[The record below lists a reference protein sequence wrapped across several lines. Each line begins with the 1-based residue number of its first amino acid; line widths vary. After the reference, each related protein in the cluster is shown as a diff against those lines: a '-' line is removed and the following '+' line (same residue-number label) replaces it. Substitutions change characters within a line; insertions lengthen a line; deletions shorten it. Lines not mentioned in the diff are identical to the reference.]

1 MVRTSKKVVDRLL
14 SFSVVESKPLMRFF
28 TWLNIRVYRLSGGR
42 LMNTVDGCPICLA
55 TITGRKSGQRKT
67 LALMYVPHGDD
78 VLLVA
83 SLGGSPKNPLWYLNL
98 LANPQ
103 VDIEIRGRRRQLL
116 AREASPEEHAR
127 LWPVA
132 VAHYPS
138 YAEYQ
143 KRTERR
149 IPILICSAAR

>member
-1 MVRTSKKVVDRLL
+1 MTTSSKRLVDRLL
-14 SFSVVESKPLMRFF
+14 SFSVVESKRFMRFA
-28 TWLNIRVYRLSGGR
+28 TWLNIRVYRASGGR
-42 LMNTVDGCPICLA
+42 LMNRVDGCPICLA
-55 TITGRKSGQRKT
+55 TMTGRKSGLRKT

-83 SLGGSPKNPLWYLNL
+83 SLGGSPKNPLWYYNL
-98 LANPQ
+98 IAKPD
-103 VDIEIRGRRRQLL
+103 VDIEVGGRRRHMR
-116 AREASPEEHAR
+116 AREANDAEHAA

-143 KRTERR
+143 TRTTRR
-149 IPILICSAAR
+149 IPILICSER